1 MSKSPGYG
9 YSPLEDDSIRL
20 LQIEAVEKP
29 SLHHQRSVI
38 RCKMQHFHIGKA
50 PSYCALS
57 YACELLA
64 LPTYTFVPYVRD
76 LAQCQVDPVI
86 WPLKY

>member
-1 MSKSPGYG
+1 MSKSSGYG

-29 SLHHQRSVI
+29 SLHHGGVAI
-38 RCKMQHFHIGKA
+38 RCKMQHFQIGKA
-50 PSYCALS
+50 PSYRALS

-64 LPTYTFVPYVRD
+64 LPTFIPSLRD
-76 LAQCQVDPVI
+76 LAQRTS
-86 WPLKY
+86 

>member
-1 MSKSPGYG
+1 MSKSSGYV

-20 LQIEAVEKP
+20 LQIEAAEKP
-29 SLHHQRSVI
+29 SLHYARAVI
-38 RCKMQHFHIGKA
+38 RCKMQHFQIGKA
-50 PSYCALS
+50 PSYRALS

-64 LPTYTFVPYVRD
+64 LYVPLFHPFVTWRN
-76 LAQCQVDPVI
+76 AQVDLVT